1 MAICLCG
8 QPGGSGGPVIPSLF
22 GLASSGVCPAGA
34 LPRPPVSSYL
44 TISPLP
50 RQAEAVC
57 FCGTFRRV
65 APPRLV
71 SLPGAV
77 PCEVRT
83 FLSRPASRT
92 RAATRP
98 TPPALWRMLREVF
111 LGEFGRLHG
120 LRLLNICG
128 HELTPTGTI
137 ESSGRLSEA
146 TSPVGKQQYHAPQ
159 RGARIGPGSMHYGV
173 PTRAC
178 AVLFGDLGAPAGRL
192 FFWYPVGVLS

>member
-83 FLSRPASRT
+83 FLSRPVSRT

-98 TPPALWRMLREVF
+98 TPPALWRMLRGVF
-111 LGEFGRLHG
+111 CIESRLG
-120 LRLLNICG
+120 
-128 HELTPTGTI
+128 LTPIGVT
-137 ESSGRLSEA
+137 ESSRRLSEA
-146 TSPVGKQQYHAPQ
+146 TPPDFRSRIRAPQ
-159 RGARIGPGSMHYGV
+159 RGARIGPGRCTTMFQQRAYAVPGGLGV
-173 PTRAC
+173 
-178 AVLFGDLGAPAGRL
+178 VAGRP
-192 FFWYPVGVLS
+192 FFWHPVGVLS